1 MEMSA
6 QMKLPPLPTISS
18 VVGTVETSIICEK
31 ATLLVSEVVWKV
43 WYTDVPGTSIPCL
56 RRYNEIASGKFEP
69 LTGEIVPW
77 KET

>member
-1 MEMSA
+1 
-6 QMKLPPLPTISS
+6 MKLPPLPTISS

-43 WYTDVPGTSIPCL
+43 WYTDVPGTNAPCF
-56 RRYNEIASGKFEP
+56 RRYREIANGKFTP
-69 LTGEIVPW
+69 CAGEIVPW